1 MISEY
6 QKEKKKRRDK
16 DRLQKKRDAARGPEE
31 TARLKAEKEERAK
44 MKAEKEL
51 QQIKSERR
59 QRPEVMWARLIEES
73 GKEFEDYV
81 SKPAKNYNF
90 KPIEKSF

>member
-6 QKEKKKRRDK
+6 QKEKKRRK
-16 DRLQKKRDAARGPEE
+16 DRETLQRKRDAARGPEE
-31 TARLKAEKEERAK
+31 TARLKAEKE
-44 MKAEKEL
+44 L
-51 QQIKSERR
+51 QQIKSEKR
-59 QRPEVMWARLIEES
+59 QQPSVMWARLIEES

>member
-1 MISEY
+1 MRKISEY

-16 DRLQKKRDAARGPEE
+16 ERLQKKRDAARGPEE
-31 TARLKAEKEERAK
+31 TARL
-44 MKAEKEL
+44 KAEKEL

>member
-1 MISEY
+1 MKIISEY

-16 DRLQKKRDAARGPEE
+16 ERLQKKRDAARGPEE
-31 TARLKAEKEERAK
+31 TARLKAG
-44 MKAEKEL
+44 KEL
-51 QQIKSERR
+51 QQIKSEKR
-59 QRPEVMWARLIEES
+59 QQPSVMWARLIEES

>member
-1 MISEY
+1 MKIISEY
-6 QKEKKKRRDK
+6 QKEKKRRRDK
-16 DRLQKKRDAARGPEE
+16 ERLQKKRDAARGPEE
-31 TARLKAEKEERAK
+31 TARLKAEKE
-44 MKAEKEL
+44 L
-51 QQIKSERR
+51 QQIKSEKR
-59 QRPEVMWARLIEES
+59 QQPSVMWARLIEES

>member
-6 QKEKKKRRDK
+6 QKEKKRKK
-16 DRLQKKRDAARGPEE
+16 DRETLQRKRDAARGPEE
-31 TARLKAEKEERAK
+31 TAKL
-44 MKAEKEL
+44 KAEKEL
-51 QQIKSERR
+51 QQMKSERR

-73 GKEFEDYV
+73 GKEFENYV

-90 KPIEKSF
+90 KPIGKSF